1 MTPRP
6 QPDLDEMAAGA
17 IDSEDIR
24 LLEHL
29 AELYD
34 RADPVPPA
42 LVDRIQF
49 DITLDALHAEVAE
62 LQRSGDLVG
71 VRSTE
76 SDVQTVTF
84 TSTAFSTMITIT
96 ARSADEVR
104 IDGWVAPSEQLSVEL
119 RTAGATQ
126 HTDTDED
133 GRFVFAA
140 VPRGLAQFVLRRSD
154 DGDHPPVVTPSIEL

>member
-1 MTPRP
+1 MTARP

-17 IDSEDIR
+17 IDAEDIR
-24 LLEHL
+24 LLAHL
-29 AELYD
+29 ADLYD
-34 RADPVPPA
+34 RADPVPPT
-42 LVDRIQF
+42 LVDRVQF

-62 LQRSGDLVG
+62 LQRTGDLVG
-71 VRSTE
+71 VRSTD

-96 ARSADEVR
+96 ATSADQVR

-119 RTAGATQ
+119 RTAETSQ
-126 HTDTDED
+126 HTDSDED

-140 VPRGLAQFVLRRSD
+140 VPRGLARFVLRRHGS
-154 DGDHPPVVTPSIEL
+154 GDEPPVVTPSIEL

>member
-6 QPDLDEMAAGA
+6 HPDLDEIAAGA
-17 IDSEDIR
+17 VDSDDVRI
-24 LLEHL
+24 LQHM

-34 RADPVPPA
+34 RIDPVPPT
-42 LVDRIQF
+42 LVDRVQF

-62 LQRSGDLVG
+62 LQRSADLVG

-76 SDVQTVTF
+76 SDVETVTF

-96 ARSADEVR
+96 ATSADEVR
-104 IDGWVAPSEQLSVEL
+104 IDGWVAPSEQLTVEL
-119 RTAGATQ
+119 RTAQATQ

-154 DGDHPPVVTPSIEL
+154 EDDHPPVVTPSIEL

>member
-1 MTPRP
+1 MTRRP

-17 IDSEDIR
+17 IDADDIR
-24 LLEHL
+24 VLEHL

-34 RADPVPPA
+34 RADPVPPT

-71 VRSTE
+71 VRSTD

-96 ARSADEVR
+96 TTSTDEVR
-104 IDGWVAPSEQLSVEL
+104 IDGWVAPSELLSVEL
-119 RTAGATQ
+119 RTADATR

-140 VPRGLAQFVLRRSD
+140 VPRGLARFVLRRPDHD
-154 DGDHPPVVTPSIEL
+154 DEPPVVTPSIEL